1 MTNLDQK
8 NVWKIVEKI
17 RISLLSEHSDLDC
30 NSDSDKALLLS
41 DKNIL
46 NNINSLAAELKLNM
60 TSIPNRNV
68 SKETLQIAVEMFTY
82 LNICPTK
89 LLKFTS
95 HLFKTGTT
103 REMILALTSIIKTI
117 KNDKEKEL
125 TIKNLNMLLNSFSL
139 GEYEKI
145 QILTKGKCYTNA
157 TFGNCLTKVKVK
169 NSEILGSFK
178 LPLLLILFLRWDS
191 IIFRITKNDRNRKLF
206 IFSFRNK
213 KASKTDKSSSSHS

>member
-8 NVWKIVEKI
+8 DVWKIVEKI

-82 LNICPTK
+82 LNYCPAAFDKIFSFSKYLFETGTPK
-89 LLKFTS
+89 QIIFALMSVLKTS
-95 HLFKTGTT
+95 QNAAKTGTVEIFST
-103 REMILALTSIIKTI
+103 VMKT
-117 KNDKEKEL
+117 L
-125 TIKNLNMLLNSFSL
+125 SL
-139 GEYEKI
+139 SHYKDI
-145 QILTKGKCYTNA
+145 QIITKGKCYTNA
-157 TFGNCLTKVKVK
+157 TFGNCAKKINVTNTEKLEFLGLLHYSKV
-169 NSEILGSFK
+169 
-178 LPLLLILFLRWDS
+178 
-191 IIFRITKNDRNRKLF
+191 
-206 IFSFRNK
+206 
-213 KASKTDKSSSSHS
+213 

>member
-8 NVWKIVEKI
+8 DVWKIVEKI

-60 TSIPNRNV
+60 TLIPNRNA

-178 LPLLLILFLRWDS
+178 LPLLL
-191 IIFRITKNDRNRKLF
+191 KLF
-206 IFSFRNK
+206 CS
-213 KASKTDKSSSSHS
+213 